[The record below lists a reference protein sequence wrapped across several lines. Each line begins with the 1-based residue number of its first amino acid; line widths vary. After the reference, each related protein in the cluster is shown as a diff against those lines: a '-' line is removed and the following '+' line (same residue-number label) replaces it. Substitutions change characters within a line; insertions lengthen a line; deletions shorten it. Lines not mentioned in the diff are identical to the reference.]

1 MPSGMSSGAGR
12 YSARQAALSEAVLR
26 RLSDVK
32 SAGAIRS
39 IANSGVRDIAGLK
52 ECSITHN
59 GEEIKIAIVS
69 GLENT
74 DKLIHRI
81 EEGEVSYH
89 MVEVMA
95 CPGGCVSGAGQ
106 PFAKSGERRQRSE
119 SLYRNDR
126 MCLIS
131 PLGRKSPHGGTVQ
144 RHT

>member
-1 MPSGMSSGAGR
+1 M
-12 YSARQAALSEAVLR
+12 LR
-26 RLSDVK
+26 RLSDDK

-126 MCLIS
+126 MCLIRRS
-131 PLGRKSPHGGTVQ
+131 EENPLMEELYSGIHKDRTHELLHVDYVK
-144 RHT
+144 